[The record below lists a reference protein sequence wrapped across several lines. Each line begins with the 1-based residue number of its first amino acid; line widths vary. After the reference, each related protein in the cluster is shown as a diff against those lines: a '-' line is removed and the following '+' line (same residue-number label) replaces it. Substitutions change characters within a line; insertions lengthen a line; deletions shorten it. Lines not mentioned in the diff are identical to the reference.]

1 MITSTNDCFFGSDN
15 ALNHF
20 FSELS
25 DSHRKILY
33 TDSIVRKIKKGGIIF
48 KEGDEPA
55 GLIFLKSGSAK
66 VFKVGAG
73 NREQIVRLSHQ
84 SSFVGYK
91 ALFAE
96 KKHTTYSIAI
106 EDSELIVFQKK
117 SLFKLAEINHLFTRV
132 IIKALANEISFS
144 FNRMINLTQKHIRGR
159 IAESLLL
166 LKEIYGF
173 KDDNKTL
180 NVHFTRENI
189 AYLSN
194 MTTSNAIR
202 TIKTFEKENL
212 VATEGKCIQLINIDS
227 LLHISKN
234 G

>member
-1 MITSTNDCFFGSDN
+1 MFTSINDCFFGSEN
-15 ALNHF
+15 ELNHF
-20 FSELS
+20 FAKLSGEDSE
-25 DSHRKILY
+25 ILY
-33 TDSIVRKIKKGGIIF
+33 TSSIARKVKKGGLIF

-55 GLIFLKSGSAK
+55 GLIYLKSGSAK

-73 NREQIVRLSHQ
+73 KREQIVRLARQ

-96 KKHTTYSIAI
+96 KKHTSNSTAI
-106 EDSELIVFQKK
+106 EDSEIIIFNKE
-117 SLFKLAEINHLFTRV
+117 SLYNLVEKNPEFSRV
-132 IIKALANEISFS
+132 IIRALANEISFN

-173 KDDNKTL
+173 KEDNKTL

-194 MTTSNAIR
+194 MTTPNAIR
-202 TIKTFEKENL
+202 TIKSFEKEQL
-212 VATEGKCIQLINIDS
+212 IATEEKRIQILDFDA
-227 LLHISKN
+227 LFKISRQ